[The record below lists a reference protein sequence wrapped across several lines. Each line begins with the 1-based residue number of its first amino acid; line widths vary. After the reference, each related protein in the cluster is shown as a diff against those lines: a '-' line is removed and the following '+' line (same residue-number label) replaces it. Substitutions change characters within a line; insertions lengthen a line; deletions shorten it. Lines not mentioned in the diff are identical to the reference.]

1 MAQTTIHTCDI
12 CKQSK
17 SVNDLAHLHI
27 KSEGINIKDVTAYKS
42 LDIDICS
49 DCLKKKGFVI
59 EAKTDEEKQQA
70 GAKNK
75 LTLED
80 KIYEILDDLGVVFQ
94 E

>member
-17 SVNDLAHLHI
+17 SVNDLAHLNI
-27 KSEGINIKDVTAYKS
+27 NSDGIRIKDVTAYRS
-42 LDIDICS
+42 LGIDICS

-59 EAKTDEEKQQA
+59 EAKTKEEIQQA
-70 GAKNK
+70 EAKNK

-80 KIYEILDDLGVVFQ
+80 KIYEILEDLGVAFQ

>member
-17 SVNDLAHLHI
+17 SVKDLAHLSI
-27 KSEGINIKDVTAYKS
+27 KSEGIKIKDINSYSS
-42 LDIDICS
+42 LTIDICS

-70 GAKNK
+70 AAKNK

-80 KIYEILDDLGVVFQ
+80 KIYEILDDLGVAFQ